1 MRWND
6 PLELVDVGI
15 GIVGFFAF
23 AFLIV
28 TIVSELTGADALGW
42 ALTLLALVLV
52 LVLLW
57 QARRHI
63 VASRRPVE
71 EPDEHLTH
79 LPTQS
84 S

>member
-6 PLELVDVGI
+6 SLEIVDVGI

-28 TIVSELTGADALGW
+28 TIVTEVMGADALGW

-52 LVLLW
+52 LLVLW
-57 QARRHI
+57 QARRRI
-63 VASRRPVE
+63 VASRRPADE
-71 EPDEHLTH
+71 EEHSAH
-79 LPTQS
+79 LPNKS

>member
-1 MRWND
+1 MRWD
-6 PLELVDVGI
+6 DSLEVVDVGI

-42 ALTLLALVLV
+42 ALTLLALVLI

-57 QARRHI
+57 QARLRI
-63 VASRRPVE
+63 AASRRPE
-71 EPDEHLTH
+71 EDDERVT
-79 LPTQS
+79 LPHQGS
-84 S
+84 

>member
-6 PLELVDVGI
+6 SLELVDVGI

-28 TIVSELTGADALGW
+28 TIVVEFTGADALGW
-42 ALTLLALVLV
+42 ALTLLALVLI
-52 LVLLW
+52 LVVLW
-57 QARRHI
+57 QARRRI

-71 EPDEHLTH
+71 ETEHTAH
-79 LPTQS
+79 LPNKS

>member
-1 MRWND
+1 MRWGD

-28 TIVSELTGADALGW
+28 TIVTELMGADALGW
-42 ALTLLALVLV
+42 ALTLLALVLL

-57 QARRHI
+57 RARRRI
-63 VASRRPVE
+63 IGSQQQADPPV
-71 EPDEHLTH
+71 DG
-79 LPTQS
+79 S
-84 S
+84 

>member
-1 MRWND
+1 MRWDD

-42 ALTLLALVLV
+42 ALTLLALVLI

-57 QARRHI
+57 QARLRI
-63 VASRRPVE
+63 AASRRPE
-71 EPDEHLTH
+71 EDGERVTVPH
-79 LPTQS
+79 QGS
-84 S
+84 

>member
-6 PLELVDVGI
+6 SLEMVDVGI

-42 ALTLLALVLV
+42 ALTLLALVLI

-57 QARRHI
+57 QSRRRI
-63 VASRRPVE
+63 VASRLPA
-71 EPDEHLTH
+71 DEDERAAMPH
-79 LPTQS
+79 QGS
-84 S
+84 